1 MLLLPSRAK
10 RKRAFSARR
19 KGLRLRLRPPTP
31 GRALRVVQVS
41 SGGGLQAHVHRSGA
55 VPSDDHYDNTVRED
69 PRRSNAPLVARR
81 PVALSAPFRRELA
94 RRRHAAADEPPYS
107 SGVGDGR
114 VVRGTTSYSGTS
126 QTLARR
132 TGSSQRSNRNAQAS
146 SLSGTDDCESD
157 VITNTG
163 RSSDLL
169 AAATGLEQAADL
181 LPPLGLRPLAT
192 PVIRRG

>member
-41 SGGGLQAHVHRSGA
+41 SGDGLQAHVRRSGA

-69 PRRSNAPLVARR
+69 PRRSKRASRR
-81 PVALSAPFRRELA
+81 ASSCGALSAVPPRARTTTT
-94 RRRHAAADEPPYS
+94 RRRRRAPYS

-114 VVRGTTSYSGTS
+114 VVRGTTVSERDKPDPGETDRLVPTIEQKRSGE
-126 QTLARR
+126 LAIRDGRLRERRHNEHRPQQRSPRCRDRAR
-132 TGSSQRSNRNAQAS
+132 TG
-146 SLSGTDDCESD
+146 D
-157 VITNTG
+157 
-163 RSSDLL
+163 
-169 AAATGLEQAADL
+169 
-181 LPPLGLRPLAT
+181 
-192 PVIRRG
+192 